1 MNIDSSLKLRE
12 YICVRTDMQNNKC
25 WVMNVDNG
33 DVFEIND
40 TAEMI
45 LRLCDGH
52 FSLRDILSRFKEKD
66 EHCNLEENDILEF
79 AQYVVNCGICSISD
93 N

>member
-1 MNIDSSLKLRE
+1 MNICSSLKVKE
-12 YICVRTDMQNNKC
+12 YICIRPDLQNDKY

-40 TAEMI
+40 TAETI
-45 LRLCDGH
+45 LSLCNGH
-52 FSLRDILSRFKEKD
+52 FSLLDILSSFKEKD
-66 EHCNLEENDILEF
+66 EHCGLDEKDILEF
-79 AQYVVNCGICSISD
+79 AQYVVSCGICSISD